1 MPGDAAQS
9 HSLNYVIPQRRLQC
23 TQRAAVK
30 TDGVCKLCCIL
41 SAVILLLLAVISVF
55 ERKFCAQNAVPRV
68 VCSRYRRR
76 GRYRSDLAHAFC
88 AV

>member
-30 TDGVCKLCCIL
+30 TDGVCNNGAKQSLQTPRFHRVSKMQCTVSRTQNSENG
-41 SAVILLLLAVISVF
+41 SAASSL
-55 ERKFCAQNAVPRV
+55 Q
-68 VCSRYRRR
+68 
-76 GRYRSDLAHAFC
+76 
-88 AV
+88 